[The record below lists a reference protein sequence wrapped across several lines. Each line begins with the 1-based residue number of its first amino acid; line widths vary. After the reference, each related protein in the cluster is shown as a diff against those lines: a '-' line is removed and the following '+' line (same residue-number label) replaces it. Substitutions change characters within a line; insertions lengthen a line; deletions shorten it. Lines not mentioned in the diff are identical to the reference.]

1 MGNWTINAEQRLTLT
16 LSDRAAAV
24 IEEESESIKPKSPSD
39 YFCRIFE
46 NYYETSPAS
55 IGRTLRHQEDQL
67 REILGEHATAQVI
80 KALGKQKETELLQL
94 RNSLKGD
101 DFEDSIRLQNKTV
114 DILLSCEKAEGK
126 YYNRVRLYMEA
137 VLEDYFRLTPAQRE
151 RIYFAESFDVIES
164 AIANRQQLKVVVG
177 SGKVFWVH
185 PYKLMTDKLS
195 NAWYLVCYTRLPDE
209 PIDSKRIST
218 LRVAHLQS
226 VEIKKAVASISAQEK
241 QALNKRLQ
249 TQGVQFLTTEPC
261 VIKVKM
267 SPRGKEKYAGM
278 TTMRPRCRKKVG
290 DVWEFYCTKMQA
302 MRYFCRMASHCQ
314 IIEPEE
320 LRQDMIRYLERG
332 IQKQKGE

>member
-1 MGNWTINAEQRLTLT
+1 MFVG
-16 LSDRAAAV
+16 
-24 IEEESESIKPKSPSD
+24 
-39 YFCRIFE
+39 
-46 NYYETSPAS
+46 
-55 IGRTLRHQEDQL
+55 ED
-67 REILGEHATAQVI
+67 T
-80 KALGKQKETELLQL
+80 
-94 RNSLKGD
+94 
-101 DFEDSIRLQNKTV
+101 IRLQNKTV

-151 RIYFAESFDVIES
+151 RIYFAESFDIIES

-261 VIKVKM
+261 VIRVKM
-267 SPRGKEKYAGM
+267 SQRGKEKYAGM